1 MVRPRLPGNRK
12 IRPMFVSFFPNPR
25 PFFWSAALWGLAAV
39 LFWFFVAKDAGHI
52 IGLENPAPDAPP
64 IIGISKFVSKPF
76 LWFYVYYAAL
86 VCIFSAVWWKL
97 SPTPWFAWSVLGS
110 ALIIFV
116 TYFQVEV
123 SVAINDWYG
132 PFYDLIQA
140 STSKSRPTPIT
151 EYISQLLVFLEI
163 ALVAVT
169 VSVLT
174 RFFVN
179 HFNFR
184 WRTAMNS
191 YFMSHWTKLRKV
203 EGASQRV
210 QDDTMQF
217 SGTLE
222 NLGVSALDSIMTLIA
237 FLPVLHRLESSV
249 SDVPILG
256 AIPYP
261 LVTVAILWSVFGT
274 GLLSL
279 IGIKLPGLTFS
290 NQRVEAALR
299 KELVYGEDDAAR
311 AQPHTISELF
321 SLVRKNYFKIYFHYV
336 YFNIGRI
343 FYLQIDNIFPILVLL
358 PTLVAQKITLGPMN
372 QIQNSF
378 DQVRGSFQFLINS
391 WPTIISLVSIYKR
404 LRAFEA
410 TIHSPDDAD
419 TLVKADDAYGV
430 KFT

>member
-1 MVRPRLPGNRK
+1 
-12 IRPMFVSFFPNPR
+12 MFVSFFPNPK
-25 PFFWSAALWGLAAV
+25 PFFTSAIIWSLAAV
-39 LFWFFVAKDAGHI
+39 LFWFFVAKEAGQYV
-52 IGLENPAPDAPP
+52 GLPNPAPGTPP
-64 IIGISKFVSKPF
+64 IIGVSKLWSPPF
-76 LWFYVYYAAL
+76 LWFYFYYLFVSLSFAG
-86 VCIFSAVWWKL
+86 VWWIL
-97 SPTPWFAWSVLGS
+97 DPHRWFAWSVLGS

-116 TYFQVEV
+116 TYFQVEI

-140 STSKSRPTPIT
+140 STSKSRPTPLS
-151 EYISQLLVFLEI
+151 EYLLQLAIFLEI

-169 VSVLT
+169 VGVIT

-179 HFNFR
+179 HYNFR
-184 WRTAMNS
+184 WRAAMNN
-191 YFMSHWTKLRKV
+191 YFMQNWPALRKV

-217 SGTLE
+217 SSTLE
-222 NLGVSALDSIMTLIA
+222 NLGVSFIDSIMTLIA
-237 FLPVLHRLESSV
+237 FLPVLHNLESNV
-249 SDVPILG
+249 SEVPILG

-261 LVTVAILWSVFGT
+261 LVTVAILWAVFGT
-274 GLLSL
+274 SLLSL
-279 IGIKLPGLTFS
+279 IGVKLPGLTFA

-299 KELVYGEDDAAR
+299 KELVYGEDDPTR
-311 AQPHTISELF
+311 ADPATISELF
-321 SLVRKNYFKIYFHYV
+321 ASVRKNYFRTYFHYV

-378 DQVRGSFQFLINS
+378 DQVRSSFQFLINS

-410 TIHSPDDAD
+410 TLQGNTDIIA
-419 TLVKADDAYGV
+419 KDDAYGAR
-430 KFT
+430 FT

>member
-1 MVRPRLPGNRK
+1 
-12 IRPMFVSFFPNPR
+12 MFVSFFPTPR
-25 PFFWSAALWGLAAV
+25 AFFTSAILWALAAI
-39 LFWFFVAKDAGHI
+39 LFWFFVAKTAGVHF
-52 IGLENPAPDAPP
+52 GLPDPVEGTAP
-64 IIGISKFVSKPF
+64 IIGVSKLWSAQF
-76 LWFYVYYAAL
+76 IWFYLYYSAVSLLFA
-86 VCIFSAVWWKL
+86 AVWWFI
-97 SPTPWFAWSVLGS
+97 SPVKWFAWSVLGS
-110 ALIIFV
+110 ILIIFV

-140 STSKSRPTPIT
+140 STSKSRPTPFS
-151 EYISQLLVFLEI
+151 EYVAQLMIFLEI

-169 VSVLT
+169 VGVLT

-179 HFNFR
+179 HYNFR
-184 WRTAMNS
+184 WRTAMNN
-191 YFMSHWTKLRKV
+191 YFMAHWPSLRKV

-217 SGTLE
+217 SSTLE
-222 NLGVSALDSIMTLIA
+222 NLGVSFIDSIMTLIA
-237 FLPVLHRLESSV
+237 FLPVLHRLETSV
-249 SDVPILG
+249 SDVPLLG

-261 LVTVAILWSVFGT
+261 LVTVAILWAMFGT
-274 GLLSL
+274 TLLSF
-279 IGIKLPGLTFS
+279 IGLKLPGLTFA

-299 KELVYGEDDAAR
+299 KELVYGEDDEKR
-311 AQPHTISELF
+311 ADPQTIGELF
-321 SLVRKNYFKIYFHYV
+321 KSVRKNYFRTYFHYV

-372 QIQNSF
+372 QIQGAF
-378 DQVRGSFQFLINS
+378 DQVRSSFQFLINS

-410 TIHSPDDAD
+410 TIGGETAIIQQ
-419 TLVKADDAYGV
+419 DDAYGA